1 MKENKAKI
9 KGDGNTVFQD
19 IKKSRIDTFKG
30 KEKNNTS
37 TIIGIVIALVGVIVT
52 IIVGWEEI
60 LSFFGI

>member
-30 KEKNNTS
+30 KEK
-37 TIIGIVIALVGVIVT
+37 TILPPSLV
-52 IIVGWEEI
+52 
-60 LSFFGI
+60 L